1 MNHSE
6 LLEVLEHLHSLPADM
21 VVEKFADMVVVDM
34 AAVDM
39 AVVDKAVAGKVVVGM
54 VVDKLV
60 AVLAVK

>member
-6 LLEVLEHLHSLPADM
+6 LLEVSEHLHSLAADT

-34 AAVDM
+34 AVVDM